1 MISFGPEYPLDGLP
15 LARPEALVA
24 ELGKGVVKLGI
35 AVGVARGRVEVWPGD
50 RLKVSRNVR

>member
-24 ELGKGVVKLGI
+24 ELGEGVVEHGV
-35 AVGVARGRVEVWPGD
+35 AVGVARGRVEVRPGD
-50 RLKVSRNVR
+50 EVRLIEM